1 MGRADAGLDD
11 TRKLIDATR
20 GEVEFVHKS
29 ADGYPGR
36 LDLDLDKPFMSSMEH
51 WVQKTT
57 YDNTAYKGEFG
68 DYYCMAVKSADFRVQ
83 TTSMDEGLLV
93 ELVSNAEYWYRDVI
107 LPAMGLNQGSEWDFG
122 VFSGLEGFEKPDPQ
136 IYKIALRRAEILHQ
150 KQFKTPDA
158 EEWRKSGATVLPDL
172 VAAQEWLTS
181 DQSTIQ

>member
-57 YDNTAYKGEFG
+57 YDNTGPRYKNLQDHTQNVYNDKFTLYHSG
-68 DYYCMAVKSADFRVQ
+68 C
-83 TTSMDEGLLV
+83 
-93 ELVSNAEYWYRDVI
+93 YWHI
-107 LPAMGLNQGSEWDFG
+107 ISLQGG
-122 VFSGLEGFEKPDPQ
+122 V
-136 IYKIALRRAEILHQ
+136 R
-150 KQFKTPDA
+150 
-158 EEWRKSGATVLPDL
+158 
-172 VAAQEWLTS
+172 
-181 DQSTIQ
+181 